1 MRASTTFLL
10 PDDWPLMTAILDID
24 LNAIAANWRSLAARH
39 PGATAGVVK
48 ADAYGLGATYVA
60 PNLFAAGCRHFFVAH
75 LAEAAAIR
83 PLVPGAM
90 LAVLNGLLA
99 EEIREY
105 SGQDITPVLGSLAE
119 IALWRDEAA
128 RLGRVLPA
136 LLHFDTGISRLGIP
150 HAEFAVLRDD
160 ASLLD
165 GIAVQFLMT
174 HLVSAELP
182 DDEINQRQLARFA
195 TVRAAFPNVPASI
208 ANSSGMFLGPEFGLN
223 LTRPGAALYGINPK
237 PGTKNPMH
245 PAVRL
250 RARIMQVQHIEPG
263 ETVGYNG
270 IWKAQRPSRIA
281 VLSVGYADGYLRS
294 LSNTAT
300 AMFNG
305 CRIQL
310 VGRVSM
316 DLTTFDITDTPAT
329 VGDSLDLIS
338 PTHDADAL
346 AKQAGT
352 NGYEILTSLGRRYQ
366 RRYIGVQ

>member
-1 MRASTTFLL
+1 
-10 PDDWPLMTAILDID
+10 MTAILDID
-24 LNAIAANWRSLAARH
+24 LNAIAANWRSLAATH

-48 ADAYGLGATYVA
+48 ANAYGLGATHVA
-60 PNLFAAGCRHFFVAH
+60 PKLFAAGCRHFFVAH
-75 LAEAAAIR
+75 LAEALAIR
-83 PLVPGAM
+83 NLVPAAM

-105 SGQDITPVLGSLAE
+105 SGKDITPVLGSLAE
-119 IALWRDEAA
+119 IALWRNESV
-128 RLGRVLPA
+128 RLKRPLPA

-150 HAEFAVLRDD
+150 PAEFAALRDD

-165 GIAVQFLMT
+165 GIAVEFLMT

-182 DDEINQRQLARFA
+182 DDPINQAQLSRFA
-195 TVRAAFPNVPASI
+195 AIRAAFPNVPASI

-237 PGTKNPMH
+237 PGSKNPMR
-245 PAVRL
+245 PVVQL
-250 RARIMQVQHIEPG
+250 RARIMQVQNIAPG
-263 ETVGYNG
+263 GTVGYNG
-270 IWKAQRPSRIA
+270 IWTAQRPSRIA

-305 CRIQL
+305 RRIPL

-316 DLTTFDITDTPAT
+316 DLTTFDITGTPAEA
-329 VGDSLDLIS
+329 GDTLDLIS
-338 PTHDADAL
+338 PAHDADAL
-346 AKQAGT
+346 AKEAGT
-352 NGYEILTSLGRRYQ
+352 NAYEILTSLGRRYQ
-366 RRYIGVQ
+366 RRYAGLPNL